1 MPPSLTSGRWTLKAR
16 LISHYLVVLGIG
28 GLVTSVVGSYIVS
41 STIMMQ
47 VRRSVDNDYVT
58 ARAIYDEQLG
68 TLRLTVQLAASGNT
82 IPDYVASG
90 RRELLLAYLD
100 GIRRERKFDFLTLTD
115 RAGRVVLRSSQ
126 PGRSGDDV
134 SSISVVAA
142 ALEGNTAASTEILPA
157 ETLGR
162 EDPRLEAQARI
173 QAVPTPRAKPFAKTE
188 ETAGMALVAATPVRG
203 TGGETLGVLYGGVL
217 LNRNFFIVDRVWDLL
232 FRGQRFDGQEVGTAT
247 IFQNDLRI
255 STNVLADS
263 GERALGTR
271 ISAEVEDAVLGRGQ
285 AWRGSA
291 FVLRDW
297 YISRY
302 EPIRNYQGKTIGAL
316 YVGVLERAYTA
327 IRDRVI
333 ISFFILA
340 TIGFIVIIATTYYE
354 IHHITRP
361 VGQMVAAT
369 RNIAAGRFDQ
379 EVETG
384 SQGEIALLAES
395 FNTMLKSLRAMKAD
409 LEEWGR
415 TLEQKVRERTEELV
429 AMQARVAQS
438 ERLASLGMLSAGVA
452 HEINN
457 PLGGILALTSLTLE
471 DLPKDDPNRENLEE
485 VVHQSQRCRDIVK
498 GLLEF
503 SRQSRMGADLADL
516 NKIMEDT
523 LALISRQAAFF
534 NVTIVKQYDPDL
546 PAVMADSSEMQQ
558 VFMNVL
564 MNAAQAIEG
573 HGTVKIVTR
582 QAADAEAVEVL
593 ISDTGHGIPPEQIG
607 RIFDPFFSTK
617 PNGQG
622 TGLGLSITY
631 GIVASHKGTINVA
644 SEPGKG
650 TTVTIRLPL
659 ASAALPN
666 GQA

>member
-1 MPPSLTSGRWTLKAR
+1 MRLSLTSGRRTLKAR

-41 STIMMQ
+41 TTIMMQ

-68 TLRLTVQLAASGNT
+68 TLRLAVQLAASGST
-82 IPDYVASG
+82 IPEYLAGG
-90 RRELLLAYLD
+90 RREPLRAYLD
-100 GIRRERKFDFLTLTD
+100 GIRRERKFDFLTLAD
-115 RAGRVVLRSSQ
+115 REGRVLLRASQ
-126 PGRSGDDV
+126 PSRTGDDV
-134 SSISVVAA
+134 SSIDIVAA
-142 ALEGNTAASTEILPA
+142 ALAGNTAASTEILPA
-157 ETLGR
+157 EMLGR
-162 EDPRLEAQARI
+162 EDPRLQAQAFLR
-173 QAVPTPRAKPFAKTE
+173 AVQTPRAKPDGKTE
-188 ETAGMALVAATPVRG
+188 ETAGMVLIAATPVRRP
-203 TGGETLGVLYGGVL
+203 GGETLGVLYGGVL

-232 FRGQRFDGQEVGTAT
+232 FRGEQFDKQDVGTAT
-247 IFQNDLRI
+247 IFQNGLRI
-255 STNVLADS
+255 STNVRASS

-285 AWRGSA
+285 SWRGRA

-302 EPIRNYQGKTIGAL
+302 EPIRNYQGETIGAL

-354 IHHITRP
+354 IHHITLP
-361 VGQMVAAT
+361 IGQMVAAT

-379 EVETG
+379 EVEAG
-384 SQGEIALLAES
+384 HEGEIALLAES
-395 FNTMLKSLRAMKAD
+395 FNTMLKSLRAMKGD

-415 TLEQKVRERTEELV
+415 TLEQKVRERSEELV

-438 ERLASLGMLSAGVA
+438 ERLASLGMLAAGVA

-471 DLPKDDPNRENLEE
+471 DLPKDDSNRENLEE

-503 SRQSRMGADLADL
+503 SRQSSMGADLADL
-516 NKIMEDT
+516 NKILEGT

-534 NVTIVKQYDPDL
+534 NVTLVKEYDPQL
-546 PAVMADSSEMQQ
+546 PAVVADSSELQQ

-573 HGTVKIVTR
+573 HGTVTIVTR
-582 QAADAEAVEVL
+582 RAADAEAVEVL
-593 ISDTGHGIPPEQIG
+593 ISDTGHGIPPQEIG
-607 RIFDPFFSTK
+607 RIFDPFYSTK

-631 GIVASHKGTINVA
+631 GIVTSHKGTIHVA
-644 SEPGKG
+644 SEPGEG
-650 TTVTIRLPL
+650 TTVTIRLPM
-659 ASAALPN
+659 ASGVLRN
-666 GQA
+666 EQA

>member
-1 MPPSLTSGRWTLKAR
+1 
-16 LISHYLVVLGIG
+16 VVLGIG

-41 STIMMQ
+41 TTIMMQ

-58 ARAIYDEQLG
+58 ARAIYDEQLV
-68 TLRLTVQLAASGNT
+68 TLRLTVQLAASGST
-82 IPDYVASG
+82 IPEYLAGG
-90 RRELLLAYLD
+90 RRDLLRAYLD
-100 GIRRERKFDFLTLTD
+100 GIRSERKFDFLTLAD
-115 RAGRVVLRSSQ
+115 REGRVVLRSSQ
-126 PGRSGDDV
+126 PSRTGDDV

-142 ALEGNTAASTEILPA
+142 ALAGKTAASTAILPA
-157 ETLGR
+157 EMLGR
-162 EDPRLEAQARI
+162 EDPRLQAQAFLRVV
-173 QAVPTPRAKPFAKTE
+173 QSPRAKPGGKTE
-188 ETAGMALVAATPVRG
+188 ETAGMVLIAATPVRRP
-203 TGGETLGVLYGGVL
+203 GGETLGVLYGGVL

-232 FRGQRFDGQEVGTAT
+232 FRGEQFDSQEVGTAT
-247 IFQNDLRI
+247 IFQNGLRI
-255 STNVLADS
+255 STNVRARS

-285 AWRGSA
+285 SWRGRA

-302 EPIRNYQGKTIGAL
+302 EPIRDYQGKTIGAL

-354 IHHITRP
+354 IHHITLP
-361 VGQMVAAT
+361 IGQMVAAT

-379 EVETG
+379 EVEAG
-384 SQGEIALLAES
+384 HEGEIALLAES

-415 TLEQKVRERTEELV
+415 TLEQKVRERSEELV

-438 ERLASLGMLSAGVA
+438 ERLASLGMLAAGVA

-471 DLPKDDPNRENLEE
+471 DLPKDDSNRENLEE

-503 SRQSRMGADLADL
+503 SRQSSMGADLADL
-516 NKIMEDT
+516 NKILEGT
-523 LALISRQAAFF
+523 LALICRQAAFF
-534 NVTIVKQYDPDL
+534 NVTIVKGYDPQL
-546 PAVMADSSEMQQ
+546 PAVVADSSELQQ

-573 HGTVKIVTR
+573 HGTVTIVTR
-582 QAADAEAVEVL
+582 RAADAEAVEVL
-593 ISDTGHGIPPEQIG
+593 ISDTGRGIPPQEIG
-607 RIFDPFFSTK
+607 RIFDPFYSTK

-631 GIVASHKGTINVA
+631 GIVTSHKGTIHVA
-644 SEPGKG
+644 SEIGEG
-650 TTVTIRLPL
+650 TTVTIRLPM
-659 ASAALPN
+659 ASGALRN
-666 GQA
+666 EQV

>member
-1 MPPSLTSGRWTLKAR
+1 MRLSLTSGRQTLKAR
-16 LISHYLVVLGIG
+16 LISHYLVVLGMG

-41 STIMMQ
+41 TTFMMQ
-47 VRRSVDNDYVT
+47 VRRSVDNAFVT
-58 ARAIYDEQLG
+58 ARAIYGQQLE
-68 TLRLTVQLAASGNT
+68 TLRLTVQLAASGST
-82 IPDYVASG
+82 IPEHLAGG
-90 RRELLLAYLD
+90 RREPLRGYLE

-115 RAGRVVLRSSQ
+115 RQGRVVLRSTQ
-126 PGRSGDDV
+126 PGRTGDDV
-134 SSISVVAA
+134 SSVSVVAA
-142 ALEGNTAASTEILPA
+142 ALAGNVAASTETLPA
-157 ETLGR
+157 EMLEQ
-162 EDPRLEAQARI
+162 EDPRLREQARI
-173 QAVPTPRAKPFAKTE
+173 QAVPTPRAEPSPRTE
-188 ETAGMALVAATPVRG
+188 ETSGMVLIAATPVRG
-203 TGGETLGVLYGGVL
+203 PGGEILGALYGGVL
-217 LNRNFFIVDRVWDLL
+217 LNRNFSIVDGVWELL
-232 FRGQRFDGQEVGTAT
+232 FRGEQFEGQEVGTVT

-255 STNVLADS
+255 STNVRAPS

-271 ISAEVEDAVLGRGQ
+271 ISAEVEDTVLGRGQ
-285 AWRGSA
+285 PWRGNA

-302 EPIRNYQGKTIGAL
+302 EPIRNYRGQIIGAL

-333 ISFFILA
+333 IYFFAIA
-340 TIGFIVIIATTYYE
+340 TIGFILISATTYYE

-395 FNTMLKSLRAMKAD
+395 FNTMLKSLRTMKAD

-415 TLEQKVRERTEELV
+415 TLEQKVHERTDELI

-438 ERLASLGMLSAGVA
+438 ERLASLGMLAAGVA

-471 DLPKDDPNRENLEE
+471 DMPGDDPNRENLEE
-485 VVHQSQRCRDIVK
+485 VVHQTQRCRDIVR

-516 NKIMEDT
+516 NKILEDT

-534 NVTIVKQYDPDL
+534 NVTVVKEYDPQL
-546 PAVMADSSEMQQ
+546 PAVMANSSELQQ
-558 VFMNVL
+558 VFINVL
-564 MNAAQAIEG
+564 VNAAQAIEG

-582 QAADAEAVEVL
+582 RAADADAVEVL
-593 ISDTGHGIPPEQIG
+593 ISDTGRGIPAGDIG

-617 PNGQG
+617 PSGQG
-622 TGLGLSITY
+622 TGLGLSIAY
-631 GIVASHKGTINVA
+631 GIVTSHKGTINVA

-650 TTVTIRLPL
+650 TTFTIRLPI
-659 ASAALPN
+659 ASGAVRSE
-666 GQA
+666 QA